1 MVIILPPTSQPI
13 AFYDFM
19 ESMQSCLSTNNEAC
33 EIMVLIA
40 DITILAFLMPDL
52 KDMVKDIVNAIRS
65 KKKIL
70 QNRNIIPVQTLKGLI
85 RGLERKAYK
94 PQLNSISRPKMPF
107 EVAPQKLV
115 IQDEAEQN
123 KVELDLPV
131 SKQQLISSAIE
142 VARKAGYS
150 KFVLKTSSGQ
160 TWENPSDVP
169 ETVSDPLVITVVPLN
184 KGA

>member
-1 MVIILPPTSQPI
+1 
-13 AFYDFM
+13 
-19 ESMQSCLSTNNEAC
+19 
-33 EIMVLIA
+33 
-40 DITILAFLMPDL
+40 
-52 KDMVKDIVNAIRS
+52 
-65 KKKIL
+65 
-70 QNRNIIPVQTLKGLI
+70 
-85 RGLERKAYK
+85 
-94 PQLNSISRPKMPF
+94 MPF

-131 SKQQLISSAIE
+131 SKQQLINTAIE

-160 TWENPSDVP
+160 TWEDPADVP
-169 ETVSDPLVITVVPLN
+169 ETISEPLTVTVVPLN